1 MTKTAASSITIDDS
15 KLRIDALLN
24 RFIKSSVFVSSIV
37 NVDVTVLV
45 AGIHLTTNP
54 KANAFRSSRE
64 GAVSDLILQA
74 T

>member
-1 MTKTAASSITIDDS
+1 MIKTAASSITIDDS
-15 KLRIDALLN
+15 KMRIDALLN

-45 AGIHLTTNP
+45 AGIHLTINP